1 MSKGSGLFTDQR
13 AARPH
18 LVRGGGGVAG
28 EVADLRADVADEME
42 AMAAIAVEEFID
54 PPAAD
59 VDAFK
64 APTLSAATEE
74 VYEGADLDGAVGE
87 GVLDPPRNPTV
98 TTSAHADID
107 AVTVVFEG
115 KDINGD
121 DISVNVLLTDGG
133 GVTDVGAEA
142 LASVSKITVPAQ
154 SGVGGALEFG
164 FGDVIGLAK
173 PLVSRAG
180 AAAVVMEIEAGTV
193 LAADAITGTF
203 VDAAT
208 SAPNGTYEPATVPDA
223 TNDYAVYYE
232 WDAGND

>member
-64 APTLSAATEE
+64 ASIASAATEE

-133 GVTDVGAEA
+133 CGSARQRLQDHGSSPVRSRWSPRVR
-142 LASVSKITVPAQ
+142 VRRRH
-154 SGVGGALEFG
+154 
-164 FGDVIGLAK
+164 
-173 PLVSRAG
+173 RAG
-180 AAAVVMEIEAGTV
+180 QAPGFPRRRRGCRDGDRGWHRAGCRCHHWH
-193 LAADAITGTF
+193 LRRCRHQCPERHLRAGD
-203 VDAAT
+203 
-208 SAPNGTYEPATVPDA
+208 SAGRNQRLRGLLRV
-223 TNDYAVYYE
+223 
-232 WDAGND
+232 GRG